1 MLDRADPLQAKILER
16 LANEE
21 YGYFITVRPDGR
33 PHAVPVCFLY
43 ENDSILIF
51 SLPNSVKV
59 RNIRENPRVCLALE
73 SFGFSDYFSVVI
85 EGVAELV
92 DEPTNWLHYP
102 LYDAKHI
109 PMSQRIFGSDHVPED
124 YAAQFSQA
132 IRMTQLKIRHD
143 N

>member
-1 MLDRADPLQAKILER
+1 M
-16 LANEE
+16 
-21 YGYFITVRPDGR
+21 
-33 PHAVPVCFLY
+33 
-43 ENDSILIF
+43 
-51 SLPNSVKV
+51 
-59 RNIRENPRVCLALE
+59 E